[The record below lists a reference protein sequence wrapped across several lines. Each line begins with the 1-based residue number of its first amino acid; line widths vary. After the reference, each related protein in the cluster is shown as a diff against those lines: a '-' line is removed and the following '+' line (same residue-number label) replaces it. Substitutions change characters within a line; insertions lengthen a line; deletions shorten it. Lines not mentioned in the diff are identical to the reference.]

1 MQHIF
6 HLEAAGLPLNLRS
19 TPHPF
24 FPRPPPQ
31 PQQQTSERTILC
43 CELRRVGGKLRTL
56 AVHRKVI
63 VMEWREQSSVSCEEA
78 YTEAQRWIEAVTKK
92 KFGSSDF
99 RSALENGVLLCDL
112 INSIKPGTIRRVNR
126 LPTPIAGLDNLNVF
140 LRACGKLGLKEA
152 QLFHPGDLQ
161 DLSTRV
167 TVKAEETNRRLK
179 NVLIT
184 IYWLGRRAQCD
195 LVYDGPYLNL
205 KAFEGLL
212 GTALYKALQE
222 SSSSLQK
229 DNSILRDSGFG
240 ESWYSEQDLHFGSGG
255 GGHRRDDSLDSL
267 DSLGSR
273 PHSISSDIK
282 GSSEGFCSDT
292 EPEPVFRMADKDN
305 LSYRRSAVIA
315 PKTATQFNQFLPSKD
330 KAPAYVPAPL
340 RKKRAERNEDSRRS
354 WTSPYTEEDI
364 PLTSRVSP
372 VPAAGQLWTYD
383 DSGSD
388 SDLDRPDPDLVLDDL
403 ASRRF
408 HSPTPSTPTNF
419 AMPLSPLAGTK
430 SPEARHGPWPQ
441 VNLNPG
447 FIPQQSVVCLSR
459 TGDSECGDNP
469 SPQRSA
475 RVDHST
481 GVSSHSL
488 FRDVYIDSEDSDDE
502 VGYADPVQD
511 DLYARKL
518 GTKPQAP
525 AMSHDKFL
533 PKFWTP
539 EEDVHIQKIKLGSQ
553 KRPWYKKM
561 QGLSYKKSGSSS
573 DDSDCDVSPWVS
585 GRTSS
590 GPSQSVS
597 NRPSAAPTTLVVGKS
612 SYIEPNS
619 PPLQLPIILPP
630 VLVHPPLVFAPVDP
644 TSGPKLVKC
653 EKFPLYGRPP
663 DPPEILDYDSLCPDL
678 ENDDMFARR
687 TLAFQSN
694 TDLAMMKLPIRSIR
708 YSSEPQLNIITQ
720 KHEHSTEEEE
730 EIFPDIE
737 EDDVVYRFPYNLSTL
752 FVVLSSFYRQLPR
765 QDSLEGSKSTNDIDM
780 DQGAARQIR
789 YEELQKFR
797 EQIKHS
803 DDRWQDDLSKWKSKR
818 KSVNFDIVKK
828 KEEREKIEEITF
840 SSSKKSKTFKE
851 MQEERESKRQ
861 SLGSRLGSLSYMDDE
876 DVFEKPDAAPRA
888 PYSRSHT
895 IDTPLYSSSSY
906 RESTLK
912 EDDPPPASTATG
924 RAASPV
930 PARESVN
937 VQTTSLTSTSYTSH
951 QRSPSPPAAP
961 NRRLQTST
969 AETVTTTSSFLN
981 SAPKVQEPKSPLL
994 PPQTEVPSV
1003 ESPFKR
1009 PQQQIPMESK
1019 PPVVS
1024 RVSASLPRTYQRSDS
1039 ARLTSVVA
1047 PRPFGTQA
1055 TRVSS
1060 LSRANTTDDSKKPVN
1075 GDTSKRA
1082 SVPSRYHQ
1090 FMTAED
1096 EAESSSAQSSE
1107 DEASAE
1113 KSATSEEM
1121 KSETAVSPAPV
1132 KDSSQESFCET
1143 RISLNQKP
1151 NSSRDFGFQADWD
1164 STGARVTSIVK
1175 GSPAEMCQLQPGDEV
1190 LTVNGQKVAGM
1201 SYTSW
1206 KSHMEEA
1213 LQEGSLVMDIRRH
1226 GKNNWNRDQNS
1237 LPYKS
1242 HKTINLTSTD
1252 HPLLLGTPETKTINS
1267 SLDFTS
1273 HISTKTEP
1281 LKEAFTHQVVD
1292 VASNG
1297 LNGSLRDERVTM
1309 RNKESEP
1316 IALKNLKR
1324 RSEFFEQGGSEP
1336 VMPDI
1341 PVPPIT
1347 PSSSSRWSWDPEEE
1361 RKRQEKWQKEQ
1372 ERLLQEKYKRDQE
1385 KLQEEWV
1392 KAQEE
1397 ITSTQSQQE
1406 SLDVNNRRPG
1416 PHSPLSPV
1424 SQPLTSLWEEQEK
1437 MRKEE
1442 LERRKQAEERELQRL
1457 REERLKRE
1465 QREEEERKRREEE
1478 EERRREEEARRRREE
1493 AERKREEE
1501 ERRRREEA
1509 ERMRE
1514 EEERRRR
1521 EEAEEAQKRIE
1532 KEEKERRRRGEEER
1546 RSRAEEAVE
1555 QQRRERERA
1564 LEMQKQQQQ
1573 HQQWAGGF
1581 HAEPRPTFSDS
1592 RTRSKSS
1599 PQLDEEDRARQR
1611 VMGTTASQRAQQ
1623 AESQAEMDRQQI
1635 LKEMKKKTSLLTDNS
1650 WIRQRSSTTSGVE
1663 GEGPSMRRG
1672 DSLNNLDTNNYN
1684 SWRSSWTPRTNS
1696 QIPNYSRPQSAMSGS
1711 ISSYGGWSG
1720 GLPRSST
1727 LPSSSSSSSLRG
1739 GIGASAPWSQ
1749 QTPSPSLSPT
1759 PTTSPEPL
1767 PDSQQSNRSVSG
1779 KKICTYCDSPLGKGA
1794 AMIIESLGLC
1804 YHLTCFKCFDCGSD
1818 LGGSEAGAEVRI
1830 RNKHLYCN
1838 TCYVRCKTN
1847 QPTAM

>member
-1 MQHIF
+1 
-6 HLEAAGLPLNLRS
+6 
-19 TPHPF
+19 
-24 FPRPPPQ
+24 
-31 PQQQTSERTILC
+31 
-43 CELRRVGGKLRTL
+43 
-56 AVHRKVI
+56 
-63 VMEWREQSSVSCEEA
+63 MEWREQSSVSCEEA

-364 PLTSRVSP
+364 PLT
-372 VPAAGQLWTYD
+372 
-383 DSGSD
+383 
-388 SDLDRPDPDLVLDDL
+388 
-403 ASRRF
+403 
-408 HSPTPSTPTNF
+408 
-419 AMPLSPLAGTK
+419 
-430 SPEARHGPWPQ
+430 
-441 VNLNPG
+441 
-447 FIPQQSVVCLSR
+447 
-459 TGDSECGDNP
+459 
-469 SPQRSA
+469 
-475 RVDHST
+475 
-481 GVSSHSL
+481 
-488 FRDVYIDSEDSDDE
+488 
-502 VGYADPVQD
+502 
-511 DLYARKL
+511 
-518 GTKPQAP
+518 
-525 AMSHDKFL
+525 
-533 PKFWTP
+533 
-539 EEDVHIQKIKLGSQ
+539 
-553 KRPWYKKM
+553 
-561 QGLSYKKSGSSS
+561 
-573 DDSDCDVSPWVS
+573 
-585 GRTSS
+585 
-590 GPSQSVS
+590 
-597 NRPSAAPTTLVVGKS
+597 
-612 SYIEPNS
+612 
-619 PPLQLPIILPP
+619 
-630 VLVHPPLVFAPVDP
+630 
-644 TSGPKLVKC
+644 
-653 EKFPLYGRPP
+653 
-663 DPPEILDYDSLCPDL
+663 
-678 ENDDMFARR
+678 
-687 TLAFQSN
+687 
-694 TDLAMMKLPIRSIR
+694 
-708 YSSEPQLNIITQ
+708 
-720 KHEHSTEEEE
+720 
-730 EIFPDIE
+730 
-737 EDDVVYRFPYNLSTL
+737 
-752 FVVLSSFYRQLPR
+752 RQLPR

-1226 GKNNWNRDQNS
+1226 GKNS
-1237 LPYKS
+1237 
-1242 HKTINLTSTD
+1242 
-1252 HPLLLGTPETKTINS
+1252 TPETKTINS

-1573 HQQWAGGF
+1573 HQQC
-1581 HAEPRPTFSDS
+1581 

>member
-1 MQHIF
+1 
-6 HLEAAGLPLNLRS
+6 
-19 TPHPF
+19 
-24 FPRPPPQ
+24 
-31 PQQQTSERTILC
+31 
-43 CELRRVGGKLRTL
+43 
-56 AVHRKVI
+56 
-63 VMEWREQSSVSCEEA
+63 MEWREQSSVSCEEA

-364 PLTSRVSP
+364 PLT
-372 VPAAGQLWTYD
+372 
-383 DSGSD
+383 
-388 SDLDRPDPDLVLDDL
+388 
-403 ASRRF
+403 
-408 HSPTPSTPTNF
+408 
-419 AMPLSPLAGTK
+419 
-430 SPEARHGPWPQ
+430 
-441 VNLNPG
+441 
-447 FIPQQSVVCLSR
+447 
-459 TGDSECGDNP
+459 
-469 SPQRSA
+469 
-475 RVDHST
+475 
-481 GVSSHSL
+481 
-488 FRDVYIDSEDSDDE
+488 
-502 VGYADPVQD
+502 
-511 DLYARKL
+511 
-518 GTKPQAP
+518 
-525 AMSHDKFL
+525 
-533 PKFWTP
+533 
-539 EEDVHIQKIKLGSQ
+539 
-553 KRPWYKKM
+553 
-561 QGLSYKKSGSSS
+561 
-573 DDSDCDVSPWVS
+573 
-585 GRTSS
+585 
-590 GPSQSVS
+590 
-597 NRPSAAPTTLVVGKS
+597 
-612 SYIEPNS
+612 
-619 PPLQLPIILPP
+619 
-630 VLVHPPLVFAPVDP
+630 
-644 TSGPKLVKC
+644 
-653 EKFPLYGRPP
+653 
-663 DPPEILDYDSLCPDL
+663 
-678 ENDDMFARR
+678 
-687 TLAFQSN
+687 
-694 TDLAMMKLPIRSIR
+694 
-708 YSSEPQLNIITQ
+708 
-720 KHEHSTEEEE
+720 
-730 EIFPDIE
+730 
-737 EDDVVYRFPYNLSTL
+737 
-752 FVVLSSFYRQLPR
+752 RQLPR